1 MFVKVFD
8 IVLDSCLRPP
18 SIVLFRRT
26 CRNDV
31 VNGFWDFADTE
42 FVTSSGSEKSEEP
55 ESTNNIFSSLRQLA
69 DRHDKNERIRVNP
82 EICEI
87 QNSSKALICMHI
99 SKIVFRKKRS
109 IARYRLVIRIVQ

>member
-1 MFVKVFD
+1 MTLLMDFG
-8 IVLDSCLRPP
+8 ISRIQSLSLR
-18 SIVLFRRT
+18 
-26 CRNDV
+26 V
-31 VNGFWDFADTE
+31 VTR
-42 FVTSSGSEKSEEP
+42 SLKSLNP
-55 ESTNNIFSSLRQLA
+55 QITYLVLRQLA